1 MKDQWLK
8 DIRDRMADF
17 ETEEPAGLWDD
28 IESGLTVTPTVGQ
41 RSGRR
46 RVVIQWSKRLAGV
59 AAMIAVV
66 LTVGILIN
74 GSSEIA
80 PDFARMESTDNAL
93 TEGNTGLLHE
103 TPVFN
108 ESVGETVYDVAM
120 ATGGVSAWHPENVK
134 EETASGGKNDM
145 AFQYMSKN
153 GNDSLDVLSDSI
165 KPYYIVPDVKE
176 RNKNNKRKEYY
187 HASARDRSG
196 EKSRFSVGAFTSGG
210 AGVTADNISSIMSA
224 SDAVGSDGALW
235 EDKPMLG
242 ILLFNK
248 GKELQTEFKHRLPVR
263 TGMTVDYY
271 VSDRVSLETGFVYT
285 NLTSDIRFGG
295 DTHYLSGKQTLHY
308 VGVPVNVKYRA
319 YSWKR
324 LDVYASGGILGEKCV
339 SGKINKDYI
348 IDGQKRETEK
358 ADLSVKPLQWSLNV
372 SAGVQFNISKLFG
385 IYAEPG
391 VSCYFDNG
399 SSVRTI
405 YKDKPFNF
413 NLNLGLRLKLGNK

>member
-134 EETASGGKNDM
+134 EETASGGKN
-145 AFQYMSKN
+145 
-153 GNDSLDVLSDSI
+153 
-165 KPYYIVPDVKE
+165 
-176 RNKNNKRKEYY
+176 NKRKEYY

-210 AGVTADNISSIMSA
+210 AGVTADNKSSIMSA

>member
-1 MKDQWLK
+1 
-8 DIRDRMADF
+8 
-17 ETEEPAGLWDD
+17 
-28 IESGLTVTPTVGQ
+28 
-41 RSGRR
+41 
-46 RVVIQWSKRLAGV
+46 
-59 AAMIAVV
+59 
-66 LTVGILIN
+66 
-74 GSSEIA
+74 
-80 PDFARMESTDNAL
+80 
-93 TEGNTGLLHE
+93 
-103 TPVFN
+103 
-108 ESVGETVYDVAM
+108 
-120 ATGGVSAWHPENVK
+120 
-134 EETASGGKNDM
+134 
-145 AFQYMSKN
+145 
-153 GNDSLDVLSDSI
+153 
-165 KPYYIVPDVKE
+165 
-176 RNKNNKRKEYY
+176 
-187 HASARDRSG
+187 
-196 EKSRFSVGAFTSGG
+196 
-210 AGVTADNISSIMSA
+210 
-224 SDAVGSDGALW
+224 
-235 EDKPMLG
+235 
-242 ILLFNK
+242 
-248 GKELQTEFKHRLPVR
+248 
-263 TGMTVDYY
+263 MTVDYY

-319 YSWKR
+319 YSWKK